1 MRCVKVLSCAA
12 LTAALALAV
21 GCKLLP
27 DNEWPEPYTSIA
39 KEEVQAPI
47 DIQVANARVVEQT
60 LWDYHF
66 EPNSERLNSTGRQRL
81 RWIAPQAQDTYPVIY
96 VAAIDDAELT
106 QRRVARVQV
115 VLDEIAGPDSGVQ
128 VVQADARMVGL
139 PGRHVETVFKKM
151 AQTGFANVSG
161 GSQPALPQPPSP

>member
-1 MRCVKVLSCAA
+1 MGGWSSHRTERSRCGRPGATFSRRSRRHGSERSSRMRCVKVLSCAA

-39 KEEVQAPI
+39 KEEVRAPI

-96 VAAIDDAELT
+96 VAAIDDAE
-106 QRRVARVQV
+106 
-115 VLDEIAGPDSGVQ
+115 
-128 VVQADARMVGL
+128 
-139 PGRHVETVFKKM
+139 
-151 AQTGFANVSG
+151 
-161 GSQPALPQPPSP
+161 